1 MEDELVCSNNSLA
14 DLINWSKMGY
24 IIILNKKSYSE
35 LFSRP
40 EYKLSNKIVQ
50 INLSREWECL
60 MNEGEWPSY
69 LIESGCEKLNKN
81 DFLNVNFTNKK
92 IFKM

>member
-1 MEDELVCSNNSLA
+1 MDNELVCSNNSLS
-14 DLINWSKMGY
+14 DLINWSKIGY
-24 IIILNKKSYSE
+24 IIILNKKSHSQ

-40 EYKLSNKIVQ
+40 ECKLSNKIVQ

-60 MNEGEWPSY
+60 MDEGEWPSY

-81 DFLNVNFTNKK
+81 DFLNINFTNKK

>member
-1 MEDELVCSNNSLA
+1 MDDELICSNNSLA

-69 LIESGCEKLNKN
+69 LIESGCEKINEN
-81 DFLNVNFTNKK
+81 DFLNIDFTNKK